1 MNQRVCRK
9 ETHAMRGPLEFLDA
23 WTARG
28 HGRQTVLMW
37 IVAVGTLAVV
47 ACAVAGMTWYTAP
60 PPRG

>member
-1 MNQRVCRK
+1 
-9 ETHAMRGPLEFLDA
+9 MRGPLEFLDA

-37 IVAVGTLAVV
+37 VVAVGTLAVV